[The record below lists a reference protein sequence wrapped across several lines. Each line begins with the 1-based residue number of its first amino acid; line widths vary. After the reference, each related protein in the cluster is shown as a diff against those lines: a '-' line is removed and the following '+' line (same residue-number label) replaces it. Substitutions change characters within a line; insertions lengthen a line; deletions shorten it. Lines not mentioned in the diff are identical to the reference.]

1 MNTLKVESLLGMFTI
16 RLQDDNFVKWSF
28 QFRSVLE
35 GYDLFDHFDGTS
47 VCPPKFV
54 FTEANGITTE
64 ITAAY
69 KEWIKQDRA
78 LVSLLLAT
86 LGDEAVEYVVGCKT
100 AHEAWMNLQD
110 RYATV
115 SRARVN
121 HLKTELLT
129 IKKGSDSVEKYMLRL
144 KALKDQLL
152 AAGEVVSE
160 NDLIV
165 AALAGLPAEFNMIR
179 TVIVARE
186 TPISLKEFRA
196 QLLAAERTADDS
208 QSTLHFP
215 MSAMYCQGESSNAH
229 SSQDQGASQYF
240 SGGSGFVTEATNSSQ
255 STAHRPT
262 GGIVSQ
268 ASLPHFHQQGNGNF
282 QNHRG
287 YQHNGGN
294 NGRFNNRS
302 RYNGNN
308 NGRFSGN
315 SNGFPGGSNS
325 NGFSGSSKGGS
336 NWQNWNGNS
345 GFKPTLIPE
354 CQICHK
360 RGHTATN
367 CYSRYDASSSS
378 APPILEC
385 QICGKKGHSA
395 LNCYHRGNYAYQGAQ
410 PPSSFNAFTA
420 QAHPNLLSSSQQ
432 NWVLDTG
439 ATHHMTADL
448 DHLTLITP
456 FEGTDRITVGNG
468 EGLPVAN
475 TGSGSLLTSS
485 KPLTLQ
491 MVLHVPQLAA
501 SLLSVYRLCKDNHCY
516 VILDEFGFWVQDKA
530 TKKVLLRG
538 RSSSSGLYYIPQQQ
552 FFNYSQLVNNT
563 PQALLGQLVKT
574 SIWHQRLGHPTNEV
588 QLKMLKESQ
597 ISVSLDNSPQL
608 CSACIRGKMTRQPF
622 HSHCNKSSV
631 PFEKVHTDVWGPS
644 PTVSLEGY
652 KYYVIF
658 VDECTRFTWI
668 FPLVNKSDVYPV
680 FVKFHAFVINHF
692 KCNIKTLQS
701 DGGGEYMSR
710 LFKQFLDTNGILHL
724 VSCPYTP
731 QQNGLAERKH
741 RHIIETTVTLLS
753 AAGLPQ
759 QFWFHACSHAVFL
772 INRMPCQNLE
782 MVSPYV
788 KLFAQSPSLSSLK
801 IFGTAVYPYLRPYN
815 VNKLQARSDEC
826 VFLGYSIGYKG
837 VLCYNRNTQRLLLS
851 RHVIH
856 DENVFPFKKSHS
868 SVHISS
874 PVVSSQQEL
883 PRMRYIVVP
892 NSSTPT
898 REEIGG
904 NDQSVDMHSMASQS
918 SSLSSSPVLH
928 SSSDIQAT
936 TLHPSPSSSQVLP
949 VLDLDQNQV
958 SSSPVIHTS
967 SEHNMVTRLKS
978 GVLQRKDY
986 SAYYASAS
994 NTSVDNDVMFC
1005 GFTAILDIHDSLEP
1019 SHYKQAVLSEDW
1031 RNAMKE
1037 EFVSLQKQGTW
1048 ELVPPPVDRNV
1059 IGSKWVYKIKKDQ
1072 DGKVSRYKA
1081 RLVTQGYSQEQGLDY
1096 DETFS
1101 PVVRHTT
1108 VRLVLSLAAMQGWE
1122 LRHLDV
1128 KNAFLHGELQE
1139 EVFMKQPQGFQ
1150 DPQHPNHVCKLLK
1163 SLYGLKQAP
1172 RAWNAKFTS
1181 YLPSLDFQS
1190 SHSDPSLFVKV
1201 CGNDVVILLLYV
1213 DDIIIT
1219 GSSSFLIQ
1227 QVIAELSS
1235 AFDMKDMGKLTY
1247 FLGLQI
1253 TYKDNGDIFI
1263 NQSKYVTDLLH
1274 KAGMINCRP
1283 CSTPSKPHTQL
1294 LKDEGEPLA
1303 DPTVYRSLVG
1313 ALQYLTFTR
1322 PDIAYAVNYA
1332 CQFMTTPTEAH
1343 FCLVKRILRYL
1354 KGTWQCGLTYS
1365 AQANMDL
1372 LAYSD
1377 ADWAAYIN
1385 TRRSTTGYIVFLGS
1399 NPVSWQS
1406 KKQGSVSRSST
1417 EAEYKALANA
1427 AADVAWIRLVLKDLH
1442 MFLPSVPLVHCDNL
1456 STLALCSNPVFH
1468 TRIKHLDT
1476 DFHFVRERVQ
1486 KGDLQVQYIPT
1497 EAQIADVLT
1506 KGLHSPLF
1514 VHHCSNL
1521 RLGYPS

>member
-1 MNTLKVESLLGMFTI
+1 
-16 RLQDDNFVKWSF
+16 
-28 QFRSVLE
+28 
-35 GYDLFDHFDGTS
+35 
-47 VCPPKFV
+47 
-54 FTEANGITTE
+54 
-64 ITAAY
+64 
-69 KEWIKQDRA
+69 
-78 LVSLLLAT
+78 
-86 LGDEAVEYVVGCKT
+86 
-100 AHEAWMNLQD
+100 
-110 RYATV
+110 
-115 SRARVN
+115 
-121 HLKTELLT
+121 
-129 IKKGSDSVEKYMLRL
+129 ML
-144 KALKDQLL
+144 
-152 AAGEVVSE
+152 
-160 NDLIV
+160 
-165 AALAGLPAEFNMIR
+165 
-179 TVIVARE
+179 
-186 TPISLKEFRA
+186 
-196 QLLAAERTADDS
+196 
-208 QSTLHFP
+208 
-215 MSAMYCQGESSNAH
+215 AMYCQGESSNAH

-240 SGGSGFVTEATNSSQ
+240 SGGYGFVTEATNSSQ

-282 QNHRG
+282 QNNRG
-287 YQHNGGN
+287 YQHNGEN

-325 NGFSGSSKGGS
+325 NGFSGGSNSNGFPGGSNSNGFSGSSKRGS

-378 APPILEC
+378 VPPILEC

-420 QAHPNLLSSSQQ
+420 QAQPNLHSSSQQ

-439 ATHHMTADL
+439 ATHHMTAGL

-475 TGSGSLLTSS
+475 TGSGFLLTSS
-485 KPLTLQ
+485 KHLTLQ

-530 TKKVLLRG
+530 TKKILLRG
-538 RSSSSGLYYIPQQQ
+538 KNSSSGLYYIPQQQ

-597 ISVSLDNSPQL
+597 ISVSLDKSPHL

-622 HSHCNKSSV
+622 PSKCNKSSV

-644 PTVSLEGY
+644 PTVSLECY
-652 KYYVIF
+652 RYYVIF
-658 VDECTRFTWI
+658 VDECT
-668 FPLVNKSDVYPV
+668 S
-680 FVKFHAFVINHF
+680 
-692 KCNIKTLQS
+692 IKTLQS

-753 AAGLPQ
+753 AARLPQ

-826 VFLGYSIGYKG
+826 VFVGYSIGYKG
-837 VLCYNRNTQRLLLS
+837 VLCYNRTTQRLLLS
-851 RHVIH
+851 RHVIY

-868 SVHISS
+868 SSVNISS
-874 PVVSSQQEL
+874 LAVSSQQEL

-892 NSSTPT
+892 NSSAQT

-904 NDQSVDMHSMASQS
+904 NGQSVDIHSMASQP

-936 TLHPSPSSSQVLP
+936 TLHHSPSSSQVLHVP
-949 VLDLDQNQV
+949 DHDQHQV
-958 SSSPVIHTS
+958 SPSPVMHTS

-986 SAYYASAS
+986 STYYASAS
-994 NTSVDNDVMFC
+994 NTSVFPSSHDDDVMFC

-1019 SHYKQAVLSEDW
+1019 SHYKQAVLSED
-1031 RNAMKE
+1031 
-1037 EFVSLQKQGTW
+1037 
-1048 ELVPPPVDRNV
+1048 
-1059 IGSKWVYKIKKDQ
+1059 
-1072 DGKVSRYKA
+1072 
-1081 RLVTQGYSQEQGLDY
+1081 
-1096 DETFS
+1096 
-1101 PVVRHTT
+1101 
-1108 VRLVLSLAAMQGWE
+1108 
-1122 LRHLDV
+1122 
-1128 KNAFLHGELQE
+1128 
-1139 EVFMKQPQGFQ
+1139 
-1150 DPQHPNHVCKLLK
+1150 
-1163 SLYGLKQAP
+1163 
-1172 RAWNAKFTS
+1172 
-1181 YLPSLDFQS
+1181 
-1190 SHSDPSLFVKV
+1190 
-1201 CGNDVVILLLYV
+1201 
-1213 DDIIIT
+1213 
-1219 GSSSFLIQ
+1219 
-1227 QVIAELSS
+1227 
-1235 AFDMKDMGKLTY
+1235 
-1247 FLGLQI
+1247 
-1253 TYKDNGDIFI
+1253 
-1263 NQSKYVTDLLH
+1263 
-1274 KAGMINCRP
+1274 
-1283 CSTPSKPHTQL
+1283 
-1294 LKDEGEPLA
+1294 
-1303 DPTVYRSLVG
+1303 
-1313 ALQYLTFTR
+1313 
-1322 PDIAYAVNYA
+1322 
-1332 CQFMTTPTEAH
+1332 
-1343 FCLVKRILRYL
+1343 
-1354 KGTWQCGLTYS
+1354 
-1365 AQANMDL
+1365 
-1372 LAYSD
+1372 
-1377 ADWAAYIN
+1377 
-1385 TRRSTTGYIVFLGS
+1385 
-1399 NPVSWQS
+1399 
-1406 KKQGSVSRSST
+1406 
-1417 EAEYKALANA
+1417 
-1427 AADVAWIRLVLKDLH
+1427 
-1442 MFLPSVPLVHCDNL
+1442 
-1456 STLALCSNPVFH
+1456 
-1468 TRIKHLDT
+1468 
-1476 DFHFVRERVQ
+1476 
-1486 KGDLQVQYIPT
+1486 
-1497 EAQIADVLT
+1497 
-1506 KGLHSPLF
+1506 
-1514 VHHCSNL
+1514 
-1521 RLGYPS
+1521 